1 MSRGRGK
8 PDLVRRQSA
17 RQSTRVRRA
26 TFAATF
32 LLSATALAQGVGDA
46 ETPKPLAKP
55 AAPATAA
62 PAVPAAQAAST
73 APTTPTAP
81 TATTEVPT
89 IPVARATLDNGLVV
103 LMSRDT
109 RLPVVAVEVRYLVG
123 SAHERAGKSG
133 FAHLFEHL
141 MFQGSEHHDNEYF
154 APYEAIGGDVNGTTS
169 NDRTNYFERV
179 PSQYLELALWM
190 ESDRMESLLPVLT
203 QEKLDNQR
211 AVVKNE
217 RRQSYET
224 RPYGMFWQYLAETMY
239 PEGHPYHHTTIGS
252 HEDLTNATLDD
263 VKGFFREYY
272 TPSNAV
278 LTIVGDFDPDKT
290 MKLVKD
296 YFGTMP
302 AGKRAPKPPA
312 PKVVMAGPVH
322 LTETDTVQFPRVSL
336 VWHTPAL
343 YAPGDAS
350 MDVLASVLTDGKTS
364 RLYKP
369 LVHDKPIAQ
378 EVQAYQVSRQLG
390 SVFVVEAT
398 AAPGVSVQ
406 ELAASL
412 RASLAKAL
420 KTPPTADELERS
432 VNGWQKMYYNRLQ
445 GVIPRA
451 STLSTF
457 YHFTGD
463 PDYLAKDV
471 ARYTSLTANEVFT
484 DATAYLNFDQV
495 VRIDIVPAP
504 KAAPEPPKPP
514 LPERKPMAATPS
526 KGAAK

>member
-1 MSRGRGK
+1 MSRGRGRSSQK
-8 PDLVRRQSA
+8 ASVLASPVVRVA
-17 RQSTRVRRA
+17 GA
-26 TFAATF
+26 
-32 LLSATALAQGVGDA
+32 LLAGTLFVSATVLAHGPDEPEPTKSVAPTAPTAPPALA
-46 ETPKPLAKP
+46 PPLAP
-55 AAPATAA
+55 AAPA
-62 PAVPAAQAAST
+62 
-73 APTTPTAP
+73 AP

-89 IPVARATLDNGLVV
+89 IPVTQTTLDNGMVV

-141 MFQGSEHHDNEYF
+141 MFQGSKNHDKEYF
-154 APYEAIGGDVNGTTS
+154 DPYEAIGGEVNGTTS
-169 NDRTNYFERV
+169 NDRTNYYERV

-190 ESDRMESLLPVLT
+190 ESDRMENLLPVLT
-203 QEKLDNQR
+203 QGKLDNQR
-211 AVVKNE
+211 DVVKNE
-217 RRQSYET
+217 RRQSYEN

-272 TPSNAV
+272 TPTNAV
-278 LTIVGDFDPDKT
+278 LTIVGDFDPEKT
-290 MKLVKD
+290 LKLVKD
-296 YFGTMP
+296 YFGMMP
-302 AGKRAPKPPA
+302 AGKRAPKPAA
-312 PKVVMAGPVH
+312 PKVLMAGPVH
-322 LTETDTVQFPRVSL
+322 LTKTDTVQFPRVSY

-369 LVHDKPIAQ
+369 LVYDKPIAQ
-378 EVQAYQVSRQLG
+378 DVQAYQVSRQLG

-398 AAPGVSVQ
+398 AAPDVSV
-406 ELAASL
+406 EVLAAAL
-412 RASLAKAL
+412 GASLAKAL
-420 KTPPTADELERS
+420 NTPPTADELERS
-432 VNGWQKMYYNRLQ
+432 VNGWQKLYYDRLQ

-471 ARYTSLTANEVFT
+471 ARYTNLTADQVFT
-484 DATAYLNFDQV
+484 DSTAYLNFDQV
-495 VRIDIVPAP
+495 VRIDIVPA
-504 KAAPEPPKPP
+504 APEPPAP
-514 LPERKPMAATPS
+514 AAVS
-526 KGAAK
+526 KGAAQ

>member
-1 MSRGRGK
+1 MSRGRGM
-8 PDLVRRQSA
+8 PSLMGSQMTRP
-17 RQSTRVRRA
+17 STRVRRA
-26 TFAATF
+26 ALAGTL
-32 LLSATALAQGVGDA
+32 LLSATAFAHGPDEPEAQ
-46 ETPKPLAKP
+46 TP
-55 AAPATAA
+55 AAPATSAKSA
-62 PAVPAAQAAST
+62 KAS
-73 APTTPTAP
+73 APTVPPAP

-89 IPVARATLDNGLVV
+89 IPVVTTTLDNGLVV

-141 MFQGSEHHDNEYF
+141 MFQGSENHDNEYF
-154 APYEAIGGDVNGTTS
+154 APYEPIGGDVNGTTS

-179 PSQYLELALWM
+179 PSQYLELALWL

-203 QEKLDNQR
+203 QGKLDNQR
-211 AVVKNE
+211 EVVKNE
-217 RRQSYET
+217 RRQSYEN
-224 RPYGMFWQYLAETMY
+224 RPYGMFWHYLAETMY

-312 PKVVMAGPVH
+312 PKVVMGGPVY
-322 LTETDTVQFPRVSL
+322 LSETDSVQFPRVSFI
-336 VWHTPAL
+336 WHTPAL

-350 MDVLASVLTDGKTS
+350 MDVLASVLTNGKTS

-369 LVHDKPIAQ
+369 LVYDKAIAQ
-378 EVQAYQVSRQLG
+378 DVQAYQVSRQLG

-398 AAPGVSVQ
+398 AAPDVSVQ
-406 ELAASL
+406 QLAAAL

-420 KTPPTADELERS
+420 KTPPSADELERS

-445 GVIPRA
+445 GVISRA
-451 STLSTF
+451 TTLSTF
-457 YHFTGD
+457 YHLTGN
-463 PDYLAKDV
+463 PDYLATDV
-471 ARYTSLTANEVFT
+471 ARYTSLSAKQVFT

-495 VRIDIVPAP
+495 VRIDIVPPEKDAQEEQPPRPSKP
-504 KAAPEPPKPP
+504 KPAAP
-514 LPERKPMAATPS
+514 AAS